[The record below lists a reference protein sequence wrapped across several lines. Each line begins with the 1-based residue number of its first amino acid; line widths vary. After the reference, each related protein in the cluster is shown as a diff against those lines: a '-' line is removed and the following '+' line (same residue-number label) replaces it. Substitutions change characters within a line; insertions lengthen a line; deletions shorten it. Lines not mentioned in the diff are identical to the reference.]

1 MKISIYRNSSSLP
14 KEGWIQACI
23 SCYLF
28 TSREYFH
35 KKIKDIEVYAFLCKD
50 CKKVINKQPEKIKKL
65 GNVCDSYI
73 ISRWSQI
80 HPSLSLYRL
89 DFPPSEHGYVQDLA
103 HITETVADPS
113 QCGIHPPPSPRRI
126 SRDPPLL

>member
-50 CKKVINKQPEKIKKL
+50 CKKVIDLRPEKITKL
-65 GNVCDSYI
+65 ENVCDSYI
-73 ISRWSQI
+73 I
-80 HPSLSLYRL
+80 
-89 DFPPSEHGYVQDLA
+89 
-103 HITETVADPS
+103 
-113 QCGIHPPPSPRRI
+113 
-126 SRDPPLL
+126 